1 MLRWCAVILWAAV
14 IFTLSSIPSLE
25 LSFML
30 RKFAHM
36 GVYAVLTVLLFLA
49 LHTHTKRK
57 QTALVLAALLAGC
70 YGLSDEWHQT
80 FVAGRHGA
88 FRDVGIDVMGIA
100 GSYAL
105 VQYLPFRAA
114 RIFEG
119 MTSMAQCPTCQGTWV
134 YRSRR
139 RGVLEWHSRLI
150 RLAPFR
156 CDTCLHRFW
165 RFTLQ
170 GR

>member
-1 MLRWCAVILWAAV
+1 MLRWCAVVLWAGV
-14 IFTLSSIPSLE
+14 IFTLSSISSLE
-25 LSFML
+25 LPFML

-36 GVYAVLTVLLFLA
+36 GVYAVLMVLLFVA
-49 LHTHTKRK
+49 LRQHMKSKR
-57 QTALVLAALLAGC
+57 QALLFGALLALF

-80 FVAGRHGA
+80 FVAGRHGT
-88 FRDVGIDVMGIA
+88 FRDVAIDALGIA

-105 VQYLPFRAA
+105 MQSLPIHAA
-114 RIFEG
+114 GIVAG
-119 MTSMAQCPTCQGTWV
+119 MTSRGQCAACQGTRV

-156 CDTCLHRFW
+156 CDSCSHRFW
-165 RFTLQ
+165 RFTLR